1 MTWTLKIKATRPDT
15 DTDFY
20 TAKDSTQRLTDS
32 DLAYVYTTYKE
43 TGKLVSGPDGTL
55 SADELELTKTYVFR
69 DEACKDEFQ
78 SDSKMSAWLNAA
90 KTYNSAN
97 GIEYTTLQDEAT

>member
-1 MTWTLKIKATRPDT
+1 MTWTLKIKATRTDT

-43 TGKLVSGPDGTL
+43 TGKLVSGPD
-55 SADELELTKTYVFR
+55 
-69 DEACKDEFQ
+69 
-78 SDSKMSAWLNAA
+78 
-90 KTYNSAN
+90 
-97 GIEYTTLQDEAT
+97 